1 MTDKD
6 NPQPDEVRAS
16 KHTPEDEIDF
26 IELLEVLLTRKT
38 QILIITLVFAI
49 SPIVYFLW
57 TTPVYHARIGVRPH
71 TGDTEALHAYASS
84 IPKSLIYDLFALQIS
99 SDQYTVHPNGPPVD
113 FVLRIINKANNKY
126 FFVQFLNRIQSKNHH
141 QKVFEN
147 GSFYEKFSSSIGKP
161 TNPDQLLQ
169 EIYNSLAL
177 RKRIKNEKFTY
188 ISVEGP
194 NPEELSNF
202 INALAETAITDIR
215 DETLNL
221 LKIKIKQQTEVVSNE
236 IESTRR
242 DIKKQQLD
250 KAIHFE
256 KIYEQKRKTILDK
269 IASLRKQKRDKI
281 KYQLASLRL
290 EAKEKRLNTI
300 ISLTEELIFAR
311 KLNPN
316 DNNLKYSPN
325 PPDWFLYGTSAL
337 EKRIR
342 ALKSRTNDDPYNPS
356 IGRLLSE
363 LKASEIE
370 PALNPGEAENNG
382 ALSPPKIISLQT
394 ELDALDNNLK
404 LSLLNTP
411 FPKGTSKLPE
421 LQTKLAQLKSI
432 DISKVKPDIVVIDE
446 YSTLPA
452 NPENS
457 KKPKVIF
464 IGVLLGLFMGIVI
477 AFLSNSVENFRKRNE
492 KSSLT

>member
-57 TTPVYHARIGVRPH
+57 TTPIYHARIGVRPH
-71 TGDTEALHAYASS
+71 TGDAAALHAYASS
-84 IPKSLIYDLFALQIS
+84 IPKSLIYDLFALQAPSEQHIEATLRPRPLPADLALRMIS
-99 SDQYTVHPNGPPVD
+99 
-113 FVLRIINKANNKY
+113 KENNKY

-337 EKRIR
+337 EERIR

-382 ALSPPKIISLQT
+382 ALSTPKIISLQT

-404 LSLLNTP
+404 LSILKTQ
-411 FPKGTSKLPE
+411 FPNGTSKLPE
-421 LQTKLAQLKSI
+421 LQTKLAQL
-432 DISKVKPDIVVIDE
+432 
-446 YSTLPA
+446 
-452 NPENS
+452 
-457 KKPKVIF
+457 
-464 IGVLLGLFMGIVI
+464 
-477 AFLSNSVENFRKRNE
+477 FLVQ
-492 KSSLT
+492 